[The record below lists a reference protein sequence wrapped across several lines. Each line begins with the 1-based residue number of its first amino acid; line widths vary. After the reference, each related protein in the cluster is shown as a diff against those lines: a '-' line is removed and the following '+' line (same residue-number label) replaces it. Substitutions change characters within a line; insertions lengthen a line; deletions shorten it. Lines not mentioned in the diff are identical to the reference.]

1 MIKDDNISFFSPR
14 TAGGGLVRGGS
25 GQAMTQNHQKSLK
38 RRGNL
43 AENLVENWLKKR
55 PTEEGISNVE
65 NKSGSAHNSGRNDSL
80 HYDISFI
87 KGGETYYVEVKV
99 ADSGEFHIT
108 ASELEFSRKNSKY
121 YLLAL
126 VFLDEEVKKIK
137 LVDDVY
143 NKIKNVKVA
152 DGWKVAIDHT

>member
-1 MIKDDNISFFSPR
+1 M
-14 TAGGGLVRGGS
+14 
-25 GQAMTQNHQKSLK
+25 K

-43 AENLVENWLKKR
+43 AENLVINWLKKR
-55 PTEEGISNVE
+55 PVEEGISNIE

-80 HYDISFI
+80 HYDISYI

-108 ASELEFSRKNSKY
+108 AGELEFARKNSKY
-121 YLLAL
+121 YILAL
-126 VFLDEEVKKIK
+126 VFLDEETKKIK

-143 NKIKNVKVA
+143 EKLKEVKVA
-152 DGWKVAIDHT
+152 EAWRVAIETCV